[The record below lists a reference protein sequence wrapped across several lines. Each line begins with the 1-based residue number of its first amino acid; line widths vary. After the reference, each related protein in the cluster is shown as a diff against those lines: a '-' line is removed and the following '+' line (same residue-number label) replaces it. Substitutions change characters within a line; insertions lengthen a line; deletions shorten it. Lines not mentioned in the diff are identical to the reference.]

1 MKGEAKAPVKS
12 MATTNQGGKP
22 KSKLDQLIAQG
33 KRPEDLTDE
42 EKKQILEEVDKEIEN
57 MTADDVIKAV
67 ERGEIQ
73 IEYVD
78 PPNPIDNFTEE
89 NFKKFL
95 FGKITWAQLEGMTM
109 EQAYAIAEF
118 GYTMYQQGRYKDA
131 RTLFEGLVIGNPYD
145 PYFHA
150 MLGAI
155 YTKLDMHEEAAQEFS
170 IAIELDPEDIN
181 SYVNRGELLLQHGE
195 FEYAMEDLK
204 AAIDL
209 DPEGK
214 NPASLRARAL
224 AAATAAAIKELIE
237 RKEAEGKTGGP
248 AAPQR
253 GPAKPPATPPKK

>member
-1 MKGEAKAPVKS
+1 
-12 MATTNQGGKP
+12 MATNDKKPTAKTSSIKGGKP
-22 KSKLDQLIAQG
+22 ASFIDKLIAQG
-33 KRPEDLTDE
+33 KKPEDLTDE
-42 EKKQILEEVDKEIEN
+42 EKKKILEEVDRDIEGMTAEDVIRAVEKGEIE
-57 MTADDVIKAV
+57 
-67 ERGEIQ
+67 

-131 RTLFEGLVIGNPYD
+131 KTLFEGLIIGNPYD

-237 RKEAEGKTGGP
+237 KKESEGD
-248 AAPQR
+248 AAPVR
-253 GPAKPPATPPKK
+253 STKKPRAQPPKK

>member
-1 MKGEAKAPVKS
+1 MKSQGSNPGPENRARG
-12 MATTNQGGKP
+12 ATKNPAEGQ
-22 KSKLDQLIAQG
+22 SFLDQLIAEG
-33 KRPEDLTDE
+33 KKPEDLTE
-42 EKKQILEEVDKEIEN
+42 EEQQRVLAEVDAEVEN
-57 MTADDVIKAV
+57 LTAEDIVKAV
-67 ERGEIQ
+67 EKGDLEV
-73 IEYVD
+73 EYVD
-78 PPNPIDNFTEE
+78 PPNPVDNFTEE

-95 FGKITWAQLEGMTM
+95 LGKITWAQLEGMTM

-118 GYTMYQQGRYKDA
+118 GYTMYGQGRYKDA

-195 FEYAMEDLK
+195 FESAMEDLK

-237 RKEAEGKTGGP
+237 KKTAEGGSPSGN
-248 AAPQR
+248 
-253 GPAKPPATPPKK
+253 G

>member
-1 MKGEAKAPVKS
+1 MADNKKKKGSK
-12 MATTNQGGKP
+12 KP
-22 KSKLDQLIAQG
+22 KMSTDDLLKNKD
-33 KRPEDLTDE
+33 PEELTE
-42 EKKQILEEVDKEIEN
+42 AEKEQILRDVDKELES
-57 MTADDVIKAV
+57 MTADDVVKAV
-67 ERGEIQ
+67 ERGEIEL
-73 IEYVD
+73 EYVD

-195 FEYAMEDLK
+195 FEFAMEDLK

-224 AAATAAAIKELIE
+224 AAATAAVIKELIE
-237 RKEAEGKTGGP
+237 RKESGGEGESAQPARGAKKP
-248 AAPQR
+248 AAR
-253 GPAKPPATPPKK
+253 PPKK

>member
-1 MKGEAKAPVKS
+1 MGTTKKG
-12 MATTNQGGKP
+12 GGDLP
-22 KSKLDQLIAQG
+22 KEIQDLLKN
-33 KRPEDLTDE
+33 KKPEDLTPADK
-42 EKKQILEEVDKEIEN
+42 EKILAAVDKANESLTVE
-57 MTADDVIKAV
+57 DVMKAV
-67 ERGEIQ
+67 ERGEIE

-78 PPNPIDNFTEE
+78 PPNPIDNFTPE

-109 EQAYAIAEF
+109 EQAYSIAEF

-155 YTKLDMHEEAAQEFS
+155 YTKLDLHEEAAQEFS

-195 FEYAMEDLK
+195 FEAAMEDLK
-204 AAIDL
+204 AAIEL
-209 DPEGK
+209 DPKGE

-224 AAATAAAIKELIE
+224 AAATAAVIKELID
-237 RKEAEGKTGGP
+237 RRGGAAGGGKPAPTSAP
-248 AAPQR
+248 AAKK
-253 GPAKPPATPPKK
+253 KPPSK

>member
-1 MKGEAKAPVKS
+1 MKRASEA
-12 MATTNQGGKP
+12 MATKDTKP
-22 KSKLDQLIAQG
+22 GDKTKTSKLDQLIAQG
-33 KRPEDLTDE
+33 KRPEDLTE
-42 EKKQILEEVDKEIEN
+42 AEKREILEEVDRETKN
-57 MTADDVIKAV
+57 MTADDIVKAV
-67 ERGEIQ
+67 ERGEIK

-78 PPNPIDNFTEE
+78 PPNPINNFTEE

-118 GYTMYQQGRYKDA
+118 GYSMYQQGRYKDS

-209 DPEGK
+209 DPDGK

-237 RKEAEGKTGGP
+237 KKEAEAKGQAPAKKPGP
-248 AAPQR
+248 P
-253 GPAKPPATPPKK
+253 GPAKK

>member
-1 MKGEAKAPVKS
+1 MGTTKKG
-12 MATTNQGGKP
+12 GGDLP
-22 KSKLDQLIAQG
+22 KEIQDLLKN
-33 KRPEDLTDE
+33 KKPEDLTPADK
-42 EKKQILEEVDKEIEN
+42 EKILAAVDKATEN
-57 MTADDVIKAV
+57 MTVEDVMKAV
-67 ERGEIQ
+67 ERGDIE

-78 PPNPIDNFTEE
+78 PPNPIDNFTPE

-109 EQAYAIAEF
+109 EQAYSIAEF

-155 YTKLDMHEEAAQEFS
+155 YTKLDLHEEAAQEFS

-195 FEYAMEDLK
+195 FEAAMEDLK
-204 AAIDL
+204 AAIEL
-209 DPEGK
+209 DPKGE

-224 AAATAAAIKELIE
+224 AAATAAVIKELID
-237 RKEAEGKTGGP
+237 RRGAGGGSGAKPGP
-248 AAPQR
+248 APV
-253 GPAKPPATPPKK
+253 AKKKPSGK

>member
-1 MKGEAKAPVKS
+1 MS
-12 MATTNQGGKP
+12 TTKKPTGGKP
-22 KSKLDQLIAQG
+22 KMSAKELLET
-33 KRPEDLTDE
+33 KRPEELTPE
-42 EKKQILEEVDKEIEN
+42 EKQIILADVDKE
-57 MTADDVIKAV
+57 MSKVTANDVLKAV

-73 IEYVD
+73 LEYVD

-209 DPEGK
+209 DPDGK

-224 AAATAAAIKELIE
+224 AAATASVIKELIE
-237 RKEAEGKTGGP
+237 RKEQGGD
-248 AAPQR
+248 AAKAGAAGASAVPR
-253 GPAKPPATPPKK
+253 GAKKPVATPPGKK

>member
-1 MKGEAKAPVKS
+1 
-12 MATTNQGGKP
+12 MATTKDNGGKP
-22 KSKLDQLIAQG
+22 KSKLEQLIAQG
-33 KRPEDLTDE
+33 KRPEDLTEE
-42 EKKQILEEVDKEIEN
+42 EKQQILDEVDKELEN
-57 MTADDVIKAV
+57 MTAEDVIKAV
-67 ERGEIQ
+67 ERGDLK

-155 YTKLDMHEEAAQEFS
+155 YTKMDMHEEAAQEFS

-237 RKEAEGKTGGP
+237 RKEAEGKTGQG
-248 AAPQR
+248 
-253 GPAKPPATPPKK
+253 PATPPRGPQKPPAQPAPGAGTPKK

>member
-1 MKGEAKAPVKS
+1 
-12 MATTNQGGKP
+12 MATTKKNGSNP
-22 KSKLDQLIAQG
+22 RSMEELLKLD
-33 KRPEDLTDE
+33 PNELTDS
-42 EKKQILEEVDKEIEN
+42 EKERVLAHIDKQVET
-57 MTADDVIKAV
+57 MTADDVVKAV
-67 ERGEIQ
+67 ERGDLEV
-73 IEYVD
+73 EYVD

-155 YTKLDMHEEAAQEFS
+155 
-170 IAIELDPEDIN
+170 

-204 AAIDL
+204 AAIEL

-224 AAATAAAIKELIE
+224 AAATAAVIKELIE
-237 RKEAEGKTGGP
+237 RKEKGDDGAPKRSPQKP
-248 AAPQR
+248 AARPPQ
-253 GPAKPPATPPKK
+253 PKK

>member
-1 MKGEAKAPVKS
+1 MS
-12 MATTNQGGKP
+12 TTKKPTGGKP
-22 KSKLDQLIAQG
+22 TKSAKELLET
-33 KRPEDLTDE
+33 KKPEDLTPE
-42 EKKQILEEVDKEIEN
+42 EKELILAEIDKESAKI
-57 MTADDVIKAV
+57 TAADVLKAV
-67 ERGEIQ
+67 DRGDIKL
-73 IEYVD
+73 EYVD
-78 PPNPIDNFTEE
+78 PPNPINNFTEE

-155 YTKLDMHEEAAQEFS
+155 YTKMDMHEEAAQEFS

-224 AAATAAAIKELIE
+224 AAATASVIKELID
-237 RKEAEGKTGGP
+237 RKEQGLDTEKPSGGP
-248 AAPQR
+248 AQVPR
-253 GPAKPPATPPKK
+253 GAKKPAAMPPVPKK

>member
-1 MKGEAKAPVKS
+1 MTAHIGSEMTVKG
-12 MATTNQGGKP
+12 TNNGGT
-22 KSKLDQLIAQG
+22 SKIDQLMAQG
-33 KRPEDLTDE
+33 KKPEDLTPN
-42 EKKQILEEVDKEIEN
+42 EKREVMSELDAEAEKV
-57 MTADDVIKAV
+57 TADDLIEAV
-67 ERGEIQ
+67 EKGELR

-78 PPNPIDNFTEE
+78 PPNPIENFTEE

-95 FGKITWAQLEGMTM
+95 LGKITWAQLEGMTM

-155 YTKLDMHEEAAQEFS
+155 YTRMDMPEEAAQEFS

-181 SYVNRGELLLQHGE
+181 SFVNRGELLLQHGE
-195 FEYAMEDLK
+195 FEHAMEDLK
-204 AAIDL
+204 AAINL

-224 AAATAAAIKELIE
+224 AAATAAAIKELLD
-237 RKEAEGKTGGP
+237 KQDT
-248 AAPQR
+248 QS
-253 GPAKPPATPPKK
+253 T

>member
-1 MKGEAKAPVKS
+1 MAKDNDKPKGAKGP
-12 MATTNQGGKP
+12 GKP
-22 KSKLDQLIAQG
+22 GGSKPSKLEELIAAG
-33 KRPEDLTDE
+33 KKPEDLSE
-42 EKKQILEEVDKEIEN
+42 QEKAQILDEVDKEIEN

-67 ERGEIQ
+67 ERGEIE

-78 PPNPIDNFTEE
+78 PPNPTDNFTEE

-155 YTKLDMHEEAAQEFS
+155 YTKMDLHEEAAQEFS

-209 DPEGK
+209 DPDGK

-237 RKEAEGKTGGP
+237 RKEAEGGEP
-248 AAPQR
+248 S
-253 GPAKPPATPPKK
+253 PPKKPAQPPPPKKS